1 MAPRFSHGAVAAG
14 LSSLDSVAGGGGAD
28 PTLTSTLGDIVD
40 TTSPYSFSPTLTH
53 TGTVVTTI
61 TRASDASSVSVT
73 GDTTTTPTATCTA
86 ADAALGDSFHCES
99 VATLDGIT
107 KTLVST
113 VFMEGAG
120 GGVTAIDPDADTP
133 TLPDVAEASATSGSV
148 LGTIAFRG
156 PSQVDPAEVTVSV
169 TGTDAALITLA
180 DSGTPGTLNVV
191 AASNLTPTSGDAGT
205 GVLVW
210 NAVVEGYVAAQTNTI
225 IPDSVPFVMAVTN
238 DGYLLYSENG
248 GAWTAVLFASGVSFY
263 SFDVDPSTGNL
274 WVVAN
279 VAGAT
284 ADMLTAG
291 DITTTTSSGMVNVV
305 GSNVPQA
312 CVYVPSIDYFITGDN
327 ARTMRS
333 KTGAALVTSD
343 PDTSSGPTGT
353 STLNLS
359 SWGSGDYTQALWYS
373 VLSDRTYVAGEN
385 ARMSYCTTDP
395 TAAWT
400 YLGPPDSWS
409 GTIWGG
415 AGDATYDIVC
425 GASGQ
430 VAYTSDGTTWARSTA
445 GAGIHYKIEVNPAG
459 QWCMVGAGGTI
470 YTTSDPTSGWTSRT
484 SGSAADLRSVDWDA
498 GGGQWVVGGTSKTLL
513 TSSDGITW
521 ASETVPAGPGAGS
534 IIYAVRGRTIDT

>member
-1 MAPRFSHGAVAAG
+1 MPIKDVFAAAAG
-14 LSSLDSVAGGGGAD
+14 GSTGYDVTPPAATTEATAAGVGLAAKTFGAFGGAD
-28 PTLTSTLGDIVD
+28 AGLIDGHTARTVNASGSTSWSGSGLGAYTPSGGADGDAGVLALDATI
-40 TTSPYSFSPTLTH
+40 
-53 TGTVVTTI
+53 GGVV
-61 TRASDASSVSVT
+61 
-73 GDTTTTPTATCTA
+73 
-86 ADAALGDSFHCES
+86 
-99 VATLDGIT
+99 VATALHDYSRAAAG
-107 KTLVST
+107 
-113 VFMEGAG
+113 G

-534 IIYAVRGRTIDT
+534 IIYAVRGRTIDS